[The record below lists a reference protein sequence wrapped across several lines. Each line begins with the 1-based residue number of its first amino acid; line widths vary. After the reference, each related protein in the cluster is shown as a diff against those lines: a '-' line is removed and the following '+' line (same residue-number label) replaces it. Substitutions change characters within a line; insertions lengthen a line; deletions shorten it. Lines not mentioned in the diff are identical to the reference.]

1 MGRNKRRERTEQL
14 MDALS
19 RRRMYE
25 MADNAIEQSRFDK
38 LVRRGVIVPERP
50 LEA

>member
-14 MDALS
+14 KEALS

-25 MADNAIEQSRFDK
+25 MADNAIEQHRFDK
-38 LVRRGVIVPERP
+38 LVKKGVIVPESK
-50 LEA
+50 